1 MKNLRNLFTIAVIVV
16 ATLTSIYADTTPQTL
31 PYTQNWSTTG
41 TLITVNDNWS
51 SVPGIVG
58 YLGDDAGT
66 TVANINALSVLTG
79 TSAIDVVANAAN
91 TSTSGGVAELEAD
104 GVVALQGSG
113 TADFPHITVYLNTT
127 GQNKIR
133 VQCNV
138 RDVDPS
144 ATDDAI
150 QQFVIQYRVG
160 STGNF
165 ITVPG
170 SYRADVT
177 TIATATQVT
186 PIDVTLPAAANN
198 QPIVEVRF
206 MTTNAAGSDEWTG
219 IDDIN
224 ITANSPNSF
233 PTANTDMNGDG
244 RTDYVTLRATNSP
257 FTDGVSGSRKMLSN
271 QAKRDQKGIRRNGGS
286 TTVYW
291 YSGLNGSGSS
301 SVVQWGLDSD
311 FFVPADY
318 DGDGKTDHAVWR
330 PAPATFAAFYI
341 LQSADFTLKAELFGQ
356 NGDDP
361 SVVGDYDGD
370 GKADVAVYRQN
381 ATQSFF
387 YFRGTTVNAGGN
399 ITFLPWGNG
408 SDEGITGDY
417 DGDGKNDFCVRRNV
431 SSANQF
437 ILLKSADNGVE
448 FIDWG
453 LFSDTDAPGD
463 YDGDGKDDFAM
474 VRGGANLSWYIL
486 ERDGGGTGSNPIV
499 WGLGTDDIVPGDYDG
514 DSRSDVAIW
523 RADANPDLNFYHVRQ
538 SARITA
544 AGAEGNLSSVEW
556 GTNADVPIQS
566 WANH

>member
-1 MKNLRNLFTIAVIVV
+1 MKNLRNLFTIAVIVM

-51 SVPGIVG
+51 GVPGVTG
-58 YLGDDAGT
+58 YLGDDSAT
-66 TVANINALSVLTG
+66 TVANINALSVLTA
-79 TSAIDVVANAAN
+79 TSAVDVIANAAN

-113 TADFPHITVYLNTT
+113 TADFPFITVYLNTT
-127 GQNKIR
+127 GQSKIR

-138 RDVDPS
+138 KDVDPS
-144 ATDDAI
+144 VDDAV

-177 TIATATQVT
+177 TVSSATQVT
-186 PIDVTLPAAANN
+186 PIDVTLPAAADN
-198 QPIVEVRF
+198 QPVVEVRF

-224 ITANSPNSF
+224 ITANSPNRY
-233 PTANTDMNGDG
+233 PTPNVDFNGDG

-257 FTDGVSGSRKMLSN
+257 LTDSLSASRKMLSN
-271 QAKRDQKGIRRNGGS
+271 QQKRENGITRNGGS

-291 YSGLNGSGSS
+291 YAGLNGSSSS
-301 SVVQWGLDSD
+301 SVLQWGLDSD
-311 FFVPADY
+311 FFVPSDY
-318 DGDGKTDHAVWR
+318 DGDGKTDYAVWR
-330 PAPATFAAFYI
+330 SGAPTVAAYYI
-341 LQSADFTLKAELFGQ
+341 LQSSNFTFKEEKFGQ
-356 NGDDP
+356 SNDDP
-361 SVVGDYDGD
+361 TLVGDYDGD
-370 GKADVAVYRQN
+370 GKADAAVFRSN
-381 ATQSFF
+381 PTQSFF
-387 YFRGTTVNAGGN
+387 YYRGTLNNPSGN
-399 ITFLPWGNG
+399 VTFVPWGSG
-408 SDEGITGDY
+408 TDEGITGDY

-431 SSANQF
+431 GGANQF
-437 ILLKSADNGVE
+437 IMLKSADFGVE

-453 LFSDTDAPGD
+453 LFTDTYAPGD

-474 VRGGANLSWYIL
+474 VRGGTNLSWYIL
-486 ERDGGGTGSNPIV
+486 ERDGGGTGANPIV
-499 WGLGTDDIVPGDYDG
+499 WGLGIDEIVPGDYDG
-514 DSRSDVAIW
+514 DGRNDVAIW
-523 RADANPDLNFYHVRQ
+523 RFDISPDSNFYHVRQ

-544 AGAEGNLSSVEW
+544 SGTEGSLSSTEW
-556 GTNADVPIQS
+556 GTIADLPVQT
-566 WANH
+566 WQNN